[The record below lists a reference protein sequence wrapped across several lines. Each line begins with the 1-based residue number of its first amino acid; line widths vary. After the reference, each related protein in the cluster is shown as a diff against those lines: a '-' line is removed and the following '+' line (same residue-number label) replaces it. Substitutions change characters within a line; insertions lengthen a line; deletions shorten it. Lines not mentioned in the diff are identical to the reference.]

1 MSGEG
6 IAREGSLPEATG
18 AGSRSRGGAS
28 RGAARRGGSK
38 SKSKSRSRLSAGR
51 GGHQSLREV
60 AAAADQESG
69 GHGIRTHNP
78 LRGTTFPVWPLTIRL
93 PSLSYFF
100 RCTYSH
106 LSTASKLFDLT
117 PI

>member
-6 IAREGSLPEATG
+6 IASGGSLPEATG
-18 AGSRSRGGAS
+18 EGSREG
-28 RGAARRGGSK
+28 
-38 SKSKSRSRLSAGR
+38 SRLSAGR
-51 GGHQSLREV
+51 GGHRSLREV